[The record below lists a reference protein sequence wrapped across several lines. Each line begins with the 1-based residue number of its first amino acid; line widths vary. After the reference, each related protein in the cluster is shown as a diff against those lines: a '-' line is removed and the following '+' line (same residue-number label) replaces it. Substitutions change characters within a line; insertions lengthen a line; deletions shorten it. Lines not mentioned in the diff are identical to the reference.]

1 MKVVLAGN
9 WPASLTAGI
18 LLLSRSRS
26 FGIPLSVS
34 VVGEPKKLTNV
45 EGPAVVYSHVLA
57 SCGVGRDLGQGPLV
71 VVPGPPT
78 ESVLLSLE
86 EHGKGTWFSVDSSGE
101 GGHPATKAFVRL
113 VRDNRASARHAA
125 ALLRRLCR
133 WAGVPP
139 EPALLDV
146 LFGAPAPPL
155 TRLGLAIRA
164 GQALTGEPVQPIT
177 HSLVKGGVE
186 CPVIQSE
193 AVDAGEVFKEWRKG
207 ALGEVLECFPVS
219 ARLSTEDFLDA
230 VSTLIQEGEEELLP
244 LVSALS
250 ELAGT
255 LVVLPRGCMM
265 PPLDA
270 SADSVANGLAHVL
283 GARGGESNANRSLL
297 DIYRFLGGRFVDHE
311 NYPYSLYSAPVPE
324 CRQERWQWFVESVLQ
339 ASEQLDDLWA
349 AVMDPAS

>member
-9 WPASLTAGI
+9 SPATLTAGI

-34 VVGEPKKLTNV
+34 IVGSPSEISSV
-45 EGPAVVYSHVLA
+45 EGPAVVHSHVLA

-78 ESVLLSLE
+78 EPVLMSLQ
-86 EHGKGTWFSVDSSGE
+86 EHGKGDWFEVDSSGD
-101 GGHPATKAFVRL
+101 GGHPATKAFVKL

-139 EPALLDV
+139 EPALLDL

-155 TRLGLAIRA
+155 TRLGLAMRA
-164 GQALTGEPVQPIT
+164 GQALTGESGQPIT
-177 HSLVKGGVE
+177 HVLVKGGVE
-186 CPVIQSE
+186 N
-193 AVDAGEVFKEWRKG
+193 AVLQREEVDPEEVFEAWRSG
-207 ALGEVLECFPVS
+207 DLAEVLECLPVS
-219 ARLSTEDFLDA
+219 ARLSIEDFLEA
-230 VSTLIQEGEEELLP
+230 VSGLIQEGETELLV
-244 LVSALS
+244 LVKGLA
-250 ELAGT
+250 ELAGM
-255 LVVLPRGCMM
+255 LVLLPRGCMM

-270 SADSVANGLAHVL
+270 SADSVANGLAKVL
-283 GARGGESNANRSLL
+283 GARGGEANANRSLL
-297 DIYRFLGGRFVDHE
+297 DIYRFLGGTFVDHAS
-311 NYPYSLYSAPVPE
+311 YPYTLSAAPVPE
-324 CRQERWQWFVESVLQ
+324 CREERWEWFVASVLQ
-339 ASEQLDDLWA
+339 ASERLDDLWA